1 VAWLYFDGDKD
12 ADLGANTHVRLTH
25 TVILSTTFAL
35 TLALAT
41 SGAKSATQSFIADDL
56 REIANPERGLYFH
69 ASSQSEQNPIQPWM
83 TQQMQ
88 NNNMTL
94 MLRLYYLKSFR
105 DQPLSQTQLDLIS
118 NDFAAMR
125 QAGVKTVLR
134 FAYSEGIGEPDA
146 PLNVVLGHMDQL
158 APIIAA
164 NSDVIATA
172 QAGFIGAWGE
182 WHSSTN
188 NLTDPVNARQVVDK
202 WMQVLPTNRTI
213 QLRTPA
219 QKWMVVQDTAAL
231 TAGEAFTGTDKSRI
245 GHHNDCF
252 LASDSD
258 FGTYGNPAAEKAW
271 LNLETQFV
279 PMGGETCAVSSR
291 SGSATA
297 RVEMEQLRFSY
308 LNSGYHP
315 DVLAGWEADGFMD
328 EVKRKLGYRF
338 ELESIDYDPAALAG
352 GQLSVSIDLVNT
364 GWASPYNPRD
374 VVLTLVSEDGLTEYD
389 IPLPDDPRTWLPGGT
404 INVSA
409 LVNVPVEA
417 AAGNYQLL
425 LSLPDPEATLADRPE
440 YAIQLAN
447 PGLWDPAT
455 GRHDLGITIA
465 IAGALDGDLD
475 GDGFV
480 GISDLN
486 VVLAAWNQ
494 TVPPGDPLADPSG
507 DGFVGI
513 DDLNIVLGNWN
524 AGTPPGDA
532 GNIPEPGALVVMGV
546 GSLILM
552 KHRVHRRGGTG

>member
-1 VAWLYFDGDKD
+1 MRPIYTA
-12 ADLGANTHVRLTH
+12 
-25 TVILSTTFAL
+25 ILSATVSLPLVL
-35 TLALAT
+35 TASDAR
-41 SGAKSATQSFIADDL
+41 SATQSFLADDL

-69 ASSQSEQNPIQPWM
+69 VGSQSEQDLVQPWM
-83 TQQMQ
+83 FQHMQ
-88 NNNMTL
+88 SNNMTL
-94 MLRLYYLKSFR
+94 MLRLYYFKSFR
-105 DQPLSQTQLDLIS
+105 DQPLSQTQLDIIS
-118 NDFAAMR
+118 NDFATMR

-134 FAYSEGIGEPDA
+134 FAYSEAIGEPDA
-146 PLNVVLGHMDQL
+146 PLGVVLNHMDQL
-158 APIIAA
+158 APIFAA

-188 NLTDPVNARQVVDK
+188 NLMDPVNARQITDK
-202 WMQVLPTNRTI
+202 WMQILPANRAI

-219 QKWMVVQDTAAL
+219 QKWMIVQDTAAL
-231 TAGEAFTGTDKSRI
+231 TPGEAFTGTDKSRI

-258 FGTYGNPAAEKAW
+258 FGTYANPVAEKAW
-271 LNLETQFV
+271 LNLETQYV

-297 RVEMEQLRFSY
+297 RVEMEQLHFSY

-328 EVKRKLGYRF
+328 EVKQKLGYRF
-338 ELESIDYDPAALAG
+338 ALESIDYDPAALAG
-352 GQLSVSIDLVNT
+352 DQLSVSIDLVNT

-374 VVLTLVSEDGLTEYD
+374 VVLTLVSENGLTEYD
-389 IPLPDDPRTWLPGGT
+389 IALPDDPRTWLPGGT
-404 INVSA
+404 ITVSA
-409 LVNVPVEA
+409 LIDVPAEA

-425 LSLPDPEATLADRPE
+425 LSLPDPEQTLTDRPE

-455 GRHDLGITIA
+455 GRHDLGVTIA
-465 IAGALDGDLD
+465 IAALIQGDLD

-480 GISDLN
+480 GINDLN
-486 VVLAAWNQ
+486 IVLGAWNQ
-494 TVPPGDPLADPSG
+494 AVPPGDPLADPSG

-513 DDLNIVLGNWN
+513 EDLNLVLGNWN
-524 AGTPPGDA
+524 AGSPPGDST
-532 GNIPEPGALVVMGV
+532 NIPEPGAVVLLGLGV
-546 GSLILM
+546 TASLM
-552 KHRVHRRGGTG
+552 RRTRRAVRS

>member
-1 VAWLYFDGDKD
+1 MRLIRRIIPTATFFLSVF
-12 ADLGANTHVRLTH
+12 LGVCA
-25 TVILSTTFAL
+25 AE
-35 TLALAT
+35 
-41 SGAKSATQSFIADDL
+41 SATQAFIADDL
-56 REIANPERGLYFH
+56 REITNPERGLYQH
-69 ASSQSEQNPIQPWM
+69 YQTVGTQSPLSLPSVQNM
-83 TQQMQ
+83 R
-88 NNNMTL
+88 NNGMTL
-94 MLRLYYLKSFR
+94 MLRLYYLDSFR
-105 DQPLSQTQLDLIS
+105 TQPLSQAELNMIS
-118 NDFAAMR
+118 NDFDIMR
-125 QAGVKTVLR
+125 QAGVKSVLR
-134 FAYSEGIGEPDA
+134 FAYNSAIGDDDA
-146 PLNVVLGHMDQL
+146 AIGVVLNHMDQL
-158 APIIAA
+158 APIIGA

-172 QAGFIGAWGE
+172 QAGFAGSWGE

-188 NLTDPVNARQVVDK
+188 NLTSPVNGGLIVDK
-202 WMQVLPTNRTI
+202 WMDILPSDRTI
-213 QLRTPA
+213 QMRTPA
-219 QKWMVVQDTAAL
+219 QKWMIVGDTNAL
-231 TAGEAFTGTDKSRI
+231 TAGEAFTGTDRSRI

-252 LASDSD
+252 LASGSD
-258 FGTYGNPAAEKAW
+258 FGTYSNPTAEKAW
-271 LNLETQFV
+271 LNLETQYV

-338 ELESIDYDPAALAG
+338 ALESIDYDPAALAG

-404 INVSA
+404 ITVSA
-409 LVNVPVEA
+409 LVDVPSEA

-465 IAGALDGDLD
+465 ITTALDGDLD

-494 TVPPGDPLADPSG
+494 TVPPGDALADPSG

-513 DDLNIVLGNWN
+513 DDLNFVLGNWN
-524 AGTPPGDA
+524 AGTPPGAA
-532 GNIPEPGALVVMGV
+532 GDVGSIPEPGAVVVMGV
-546 GSLILM
+546 GGLMLM
-552 KHRVHRRGGTG
+552 KHRVHRRGA

>member
-1 VAWLYFDGDKD
+1 
-12 ADLGANTHVRLTH
+12 VRPIHHAILTAAFSL
-25 TVILSTTFAL
+25 I
-35 TLALAT
+35 LAT
-41 SGAKSATQSFIADDL
+41 NASGAQSVSQLFADDDL

-69 ASSQSEQNPIQPWM
+69 VGSQSEQNPIQPWM
-83 TQQMQ
+83 TQYMQ

-125 QAGVKTVLR
+125 QAGIKTVLR

-158 APIIAA
+158 APIFAA

-172 QAGFIGAWGE
+172 QAGFVGAWGE

-188 NLTDPVNARQVVDK
+188 NLTDPVNARQIVDK
-202 WMQVLPTNRTI
+202 WMDILPANRAI

-219 QKWMVVQDTAAL
+219 QKWMILNNSDAL
-231 TAGEAFTGTDKSRI
+231 TPGEAFTGTDKSRI

-252 LASDSD
+252 LASETD
-258 FGTYGNPAAEKAW
+258 FGTYANPVAEKAW
-271 LNLETQFV
+271 VGAETQYV

-291 SGSATA
+291 SDSATA
-297 RVEMEQLRFSY
+297 RVEMEQLHYSY

-338 ELESIDYDPAALAG
+338 ALESIDYEPTVLAG
-352 GQLSVSIDLVNT
+352 DQLPLTIDLVNN
-364 GWASPYNPRD
+364 GWASPFNPRD

-389 IPLPDDPRTWLPGGT
+389 FTLPDDPRTWLPGNT
-404 INVSA
+404 ITLSA
-409 LVNVPVEA
+409 LVDIPADAV
-417 AAGNYQLL
+417 AGNYQLW
-425 LSLPDPEATLADRPE
+425 LSFPDPEPTLANRPE

-447 PGLWDPAT
+447 PGLWNPAT
-455 GRHDLGITIA
+455 GRHDLGITVSIA
-465 IAGALDGDLD
+465 ALINGDLN

-480 GISDLN
+480 G
-486 VVLAAWNQ
+486 V
-494 TVPPGDPLADPSG
+494 
-507 DGFVGI
+507 
-513 DDLNIVLGNWN
+513 DDLNIVLSNWNLTVTPGDLLSGDATGEGFVGVDDLNLILSNWN
-524 AGTPPGDA
+524 AGAPPTDVA
-532 GNIPEPGALVVMGV
+532 TDTVPEPGTL
-546 GSLILM
+546 SLICLTATLLLQ
-552 KHRVHRRGGTG
+552 RRSSK